1 MDVVD
6 GDGYALS
13 SCPLELRCSIM
24 QARECAVRTDRCC
37 WALASRDPRRTTD
50 PPTEMDTTDANET
63 NGNAVVAVRNQRSKG
78 GLWLDFADRFCHHC
92 RITKRSSSNDA
103 CLPTTNDCL
112 MAFSTLTRLK
122 QKLRFTIFIPVFLVF
137 AACTVQAD
145 SHVPGAPIIVEHPV
159 DSLVLKESA
168 VTLGCKA
175 KGDNVKITWYKDKK
189 PFHIDSRD
197 GHRILLPTGSLILL
211 KFNTG
216 GKNSDEG
223 TYFCE
228 ASNEFGSVRSQEADV
243 RSAVLKDEFKVRPK
257 GLQVIVGSRAVLECS
272 PPEGYPQPTVIWQKD
287 ERELRIQDDDRMTIH
302 GGNIVIDPVQ
312 RSDGGFYKCLAIN
325 MVGER
330 ESNPVKLSVLEKPH
344 FVVEPKDLV
353 AEVGSSVSF
362 DCRVSGDPSPTILWK
377 KHNENMPI
385 GRSYIAPDNS
395 ALRIDRIE
403 QSDEGEYVC
412 SAKNSAGVI
421 ESSARLKVHAQPKF
435 TKTPADVNVNL
446 GSTAIFD
453 CSATGQPEPAV
464 FWSREGEQEFTFFAG
479 RNSPDGRIKVSSEG
493 QLVIGDVRTSDE
505 GNYVCAAMNSA
516 GSTLAKATLK
526 IANKGKSPL
535 RLTTTLSLSCF
546 YNASLCINGTD
557 PQGQGAIINPPPII
571 QHGHANQT
579 LMLGSTAILPCQ
591 ATGRIPPHISWLRNG
606 RPMSFDLYGGRYQQL
621 NTGSLQISDLQKSD
635 TDVYTCRAKNV
646 DGEATWTA
654 SLTVEGHSD
663 PSTVFSRMSDTSAFP
678 SAPGRP
684 SVLNYTDDSI
694 ELEWSA
700 PEKQGVNPVSGYILQ
715 YYSPEMGETWNNVHD
730 YISGTRFRVKHL
742 KAGNTYVFVVRAENS
757 KGIGPPSLVSPVV
770 RTKSSSLHFDHYASP
785 DLDTVR
791 QRLGS
796 QQLIRLEEVKIIN
809 STAVRIIWKLRRNEP
824 LIEGYSVRWR
834 GPPLSNDAQWVNV
847 TDGLTDSVVINGFKP
862 FTHYEFFVIPYHR
875 TVSGMPSNTLSGY
888 TDEAPPSAPP
898 SDVRIRMMNLTTLRI
913 SWRPPPADGINGILK
928 GFEIIILGD
937 GVKFNRNITTN
948 ERAAS
953 VTLFHLITGMTY
965 RVRVAA
971 KTGAGTGVYHGTDS
985 VTMDEMT
992 LKKHLE
998 ANDGRGGQ
1006 FWYYLTQPWV
1016 IALIA
1021 VFLWAIL
1028 VALIV
1033 LVFLRYKKH
1042 KSSGKDSARGHNPF
1056 IRINDGSV
1064 HTGPRDTFWM
1074 DPVSYNNMNQ
1084 NTLMREQCIPQLY
1097 TKTPNQND
1105 FIINGKVHM
1114 GSHGQLMDYAIAN
1127 TMERASSPHHYH
1139 YAALPDVNAANNMS
1153 TFYGRQF
1160 HDDPSPY
1167 ATTTLVMN
1175 NHQNQKWLTDHML
1188 RGPVLPSK
1196 PIPPGPP
1203 VSFSNDHHV
1212 GCHTMSA
1219 ASRRAMHNHA
1229 PSHHSHSDLTVGRLK
1244 NQVPVSDS
1252 PPHTDVSYV
1261 QLQSSDGTGGS
1272 SGRGKEA
1279 MGSWDRRS
1287 PPKPNLMDM
1296 IPPPPPGA
1304 PPIVDSDIYAID
1316 GAAENE
1322 DHYDSV
1328 SESLLYA
1335 PNNSCG
1341 SHSRLPNVN
1350 QENGR
1355 LATSKNSR
1363 PTSRSRAGPRDTRLT
1378 GEDNDSQRSS
1388 LMMDDEGRAADFDSE
1403 FENDVSDAENSH
1415 PVKKSQHA
1423 PYSASEQS
1431 PMSRPAQPCMGVRSS
1446 TLVQNSYD
1454 PVASKRSTTRLKS
1467 LPRNSRK
1474 DMV

>member
-1 MDVVD
+1 M
-6 GDGYALS
+6 
-13 SCPLELRCSIM
+13 
-24 QARECAVRTDRCC
+24 
-37 WALASRDPRRTTD
+37 
-50 PPTEMDTTDANET
+50 
-63 NGNAVVAVRNQRSKG
+63 
-78 GLWLDFADRFCHHC
+78 
-92 RITKRSSSNDA
+92 
-103 CLPTTNDCL
+103 
-112 MAFSTLTRLK
+112 
-122 QKLRFTIFIPVFLVF
+122 VF
-137 AACTVQAD
+137 
-145 SHVPGAPIIVEHPV
+145 G
-159 DSLVLKESA
+159 
-168 VTLGCKA
+168 
-175 KGDNVKITWYKDKK
+175 
-189 PFHIDSRD
+189 
-197 GHRILLPTGSLILL
+197 
-211 KFNTG
+211 
-216 GKNSDEG
+216 
-223 TYFCE
+223 
-228 ASNEFGSVRSQEADV
+228 
-243 RSAVLKDEFKVRPK
+243 AVL
-257 GLQVIVGSRAVLECS
+257 S
-272 PPEGYPQPTVIWQKD
+272 
-287 ERELRIQDDDRMTIH
+287 
-302 GGNIVIDPVQ
+302 
-312 RSDGGFYKCLAIN
+312 
-325 MVGER
+325 
-330 ESNPVKLSVLEKPH
+330 
-344 FVVEPKDLV
+344 
-353 AEVGSSVSF
+353 
-362 DCRVSGDPSPTILWK
+362 
-377 KHNENMPI
+377 
-385 GRSYIAPDNS
+385 
-395 ALRIDRIE
+395 
-403 QSDEGEYVC
+403 
-412 SAKNSAGVI
+412 
-421 ESSARLKVHAQPKF
+421 
-435 TKTPADVNVNL
+435 
-446 GSTAIFD
+446 
-453 CSATGQPEPAV
+453 
-464 FWSREGEQEFTFFAG
+464 
-479 RNSPDGRIKVSSEG
+479 
-493 QLVIGDVRTSDE
+493 
-505 GNYVCAAMNSA
+505 
-516 GSTLAKATLK
+516 
-526 IANKGKSPL
+526 
-535 RLTTTLSLSCF
+535 LTTTLSLSCF

-557 PQGQGAIINPPPII
+557 LPGQGTVINPPPII
-571 QHGHANQT
+571 QHGHSNQT

-591 ATGRIPPHISWLRNG
+591 ATGRIAPHISWLRNG
-606 RPMSFDLYGGRYQQL
+606 RPLNFEFYGNRYQQL
-621 NTGSLQISDLQKSD
+621 STGSLQISDLQKSD
-635 TDVYTCRAKNV
+635 TDVYTCRAKNA

-684 SVLNYTDDSI
+684 MVLNYTDDSV

-700 PEKQGVNPVSGYILQ
+700 PERQGVNPVSGYILQ
-715 YYSPEMGETWNNVHD
+715 YYSPEMGETWNNVQD

-742 KAGNTYVFVVRAENS
+742 KPGNTYVFVIRAENS
-757 KGIGPPSLVSPVV
+757 KGIGPPSLVSPAV
-770 RTKSSSLHFDHYASP
+770 RTKMTSFNFDSDHYATT

-847 TDGLTDSVVINGFKP
+847 TDGLADSVVINGFKP
-862 FTHYEFFVIPYHR
+862 FTHYEFFVIPYHK

-985 VTMDEMT
+985 VTMDEAT
-992 LKKHLE
+992 LKKHLQ
-998 ANDGRGGQ
+998 ANDGRAGQ

-1021 VFLWAIL
+1021 IFLWVIL

-1042 KSSGKDSARGHNPF
+1042 KAVGKETPRGHNPF

-1064 HTGPRDTFWM
+1064 HSGPRDTFWM

-1105 FIINGKVHM
+1105 FMINGKVHM
-1114 GSHGQLMDYAIAN
+1114 GSHGQLLDYATAT
-1127 TMERASSPHHYH
+1127 TMDRAPSPHHYH
-1139 YAALPDVNAANNMS
+1139 YAALPEAHAANNMS

-1175 NHQNQKWLTDHML
+1175 NHQSQKWLTDHML

-1203 VSFSNDHHV
+1203 GSFSNDHHT
-1212 GCHTMSA
+1212 GCHTISA
-1219 ASRRAMHNHA
+1219 ATRRAMHNHA
-1229 PSHHSHSDLTVGRLK
+1229 PSHHSHSDLTNGRMK
-1244 NQVPVSDS
+1244 NQVPGPSDS

-1261 QLQSSDGTGGS
+1261 QFQSSDGTGGS

-1279 MGSWDRRS
+1279 NSWDRRS

-1304 PPIVDSDIYAID
+1304 PPNVDSDIYAID
-1316 GAAENE
+1316 GAAETG

-1335 PNNSCG
+1335 PNNSSG
-1341 SHSRLPNVN
+1341 SHHRLGSGLVD
-1350 QENGR
+1350 ETAR
-1355 LATSKNSR
+1355 HSTAKNSR
-1363 PTSRSRAGPRDTRLT
+1363 PTSRSRAGPRDTRLA
-1378 GEDNDSQRSS
+1378 GDDNDSQRSS
-1388 LMMDDEGRAADFDSE
+1388 LMMDDEDRAADLDSE
-1403 FENDVSDAENSH
+1403 FENDVSDTENSH
-1415 PVKKSQHA
+1415 PVKKSKPG
-1423 PYSASEQS
+1423 PYSPNDQS

-1446 TLVQNSYD
+1446 TLAQSTYD

>member
-1 MDVVD
+1 MAISSFIPPFRKFHF
-6 GDGYALS
+6 ALF
-13 SCPLELRCSIM
+13 LL
-24 QARECAVRTDRCC
+24 
-37 WALASRDPRRTTD
+37 L
-50 PPTEMDTTDANET
+50 
-63 NGNAVVAVRNQRSKG
+63 
-78 GLWLDFADRFCHHC
+78 L
-92 RITKRSSSNDA
+92 
-103 CLPTTNDCL
+103 
-112 MAFSTLTRLK
+112 STLTSYVAANVHSDS
-122 QKLRFTIFIPVFLVF
+122 THPDAPV
-137 AACTVQAD
+137 
-145 SHVPGAPIIVEHPV
+145 IVEHPV
-159 DSLVLKESA
+159 DSLVLKDAA

-175 KGDNVKITWYKDKK
+175 KGDKVKIMWYKDKR
-189 PFHIDSRD
+189 PLEIDARD
-197 GHRILLPTGSLILL
+197 GHRVLLPIGSLILL

-243 RSAVLKDEFKVRPK
+243 RSAVLKNDFKVRPK

-287 ERELRIQDDDRMTIH
+287 ERELRIQDDDRMIMH

-344 FVVEPKDLV
+344 FLVEPKDLV

-435 TKTPADVNVNL
+435 TKTPSDVNVNL
-446 GSTAIFD
+446 GATAIFD

-479 RNSPDGRIKVSSEG
+479 RNSPDGRIKVSPEG
-493 QLVIGDVRTSDE
+493 QLMINDVRATDE
-505 GNYVCAAMNSA
+505 ANYVCAAMNSA

-526 IANKGKSPL
+526 IANKDLTAFIRCAVLL
-535 RLTTTLSLSCF
+535 RKVDLYLTGLIRESYVDHGREQFVHEPTSSFDIEETAMVFGTVLSLTTTLSLTCI
-546 YNASLCINGTD
+546 YNASLCVNGTN
-557 PQGQGAIINPPPII
+557 PQAAVLNPPPII
-571 QHGHANQT
+571 QHGHSNQT

-591 ATGRIPPHISWLRNG
+591 ASGRVPPHISWLRNG
-606 RPMSFDLYGGRYQQL
+606 KVLNFDLYVSRYTQL

-684 SVLNYTDDSI
+684 TVLNYTDDSI

-700 PEKQGVNPVSGYILQ
+700 PERQGVNPVSGYILQ
-715 YYSPEMGETWNNVHD
+715 YYSPEIGETWNNVQD
-730 YISGTRFRVKHL
+730 YISGTRFRL
-742 KAGNTYVFVVRAENS
+742 KNLKPGHTYVFVIRAENS
-757 KGIGPPSLVSPVV
+757 KGIGPPSLVSAVV
-770 RTKSSSLHFDHYASP
+770 KTKPAQSYFDGDYYSTI
-785 DLDTVR
+785 DLDTAR

-796 QQLIRLEEVKIIN
+796 QQLIRLEEVKIFN
-809 STAVRIIWKLRRNEP
+809 STAVRIMWKLRRNEP

-847 TDGLTDSVVINGFKP
+847 SDGLADSVVINGFKP
-862 FTHYEFFVIPYHR
+862 FTNYEFFVIPYHR

-888 TDEAPPSAPP
+888 TDEAPPSSPP

-913 SWRPPPADGINGILK
+913 SWRPPPVDGINGILK

-965 RVRVAA
+965 RIRVAA

-985 VTMDEMT
+985 VTMDEPT
-992 LKKHLE
+992 LKKHLQ
-998 ANDGRGGQ
+998 ANDGRSGQ

-1016 IALIA
+1016 IAIIA
-1021 VFLWAIL
+1021 VIIWAIL
-1028 VALIV
+1028 VALVV
-1033 LVFLRYKKH
+1033 LIWLRYRKQ
-1042 KSSGKDSARGHNPF
+1042 KSEGKAATRAHNAF

-1064 HTGPRDTFWM
+1064 HSGARDAFWM

-1084 NTLMREQCIPQLY
+1084 NSLMREQCMPQLY

-1105 FIINGKVHM
+1105 FVLNGKIHM
-1114 GSHGQLMDYAIAN
+1114 GSHGQLLDYASAN
-1127 TMERASSPHHYH
+1127 TMDSPHHYH
-1139 YAALPDVNAANNMS
+1139 YAALPDTAGQNNVS

-1175 NHQNQKWLTDHML
+1175 NHQNQKWLNDHML

-1196 PIPPGPP
+1196 PIPSGPP
-1203 VSFSNDHHV
+1203 LSLANDHLG
-1212 GCHTMSA
+1212 GCHTLSA
-1219 ASRRAMHNHA
+1219 ATRRALHNNA
-1229 PSHHSHSDLTVGRLK
+1229 PAHHSHSDLSNGRVR
-1244 NQVPVSDS
+1244 NNGIPTSDS

-1279 MGSWDRRS
+1279 VNSWDRRS
-1287 PPKPNLMDM
+1287 PPRPNLMDM

-1304 PPIVDSDIYAID
+1304 PPHVDSDIYAID
-1316 GAAENE
+1316 GAVENG

-1328 SESLLYA
+1328 SESLLY
-1335 PNNSCG
+1335 PPHNSSG
-1341 SHSRLPNVN
+1341 SQSRPTYPSVH
-1350 QENGR
+1350 QDR
-1355 LATSKNSR
+1355 SKIISAKNSR
-1363 PTSRSRAGPRDTRLT
+1363 PTSRSRA

-1388 LMMDDEGRAADFDSE
+1388 LMMDDEGRAADFDSD
-1403 FENDVSDAENSH
+1403 FENGVSDTENSQ
-1415 PVKKSQHA
+1415 PGRRVQESSYPA
-1423 PYSASEQS
+1423 NEQS
-1431 PMSRPAQPCMGVRSS
+1431 PMSRPVQPCMGVRSS
-1446 TLVQNSYD
+1446 TLVQNTYD
-1454 PVASKRSTTRLKS
+1454 SAAVPSKRSTTRLKS